1 MPFSKLRA
9 RVTASTSSRPGN
21 GFKTYAIAPTSRARS
36 KPKELSCPVMK
47 ITGSSAPASM
57 SSKPESPGRPMSRIK
72 QAAVVTALVF
82 SSASAEGNAI
92 AKKPAARRT
101 RWIARLALA
110 SSSTTTTTFFCSSG
124 SACFAPNVK
133 EAETF
138 WSLTIGRVPQLQ
150 TSLFRA
156 FW

>member
-1 MPFSKLRA
+1 
-9 RVTASTSSRPGN
+9 
-21 GFKTYAIAPTSRARS
+21 
-36 KPKELSCPVMK
+36 
-47 ITGSSAPASM
+47 
-57 SSKPESPGRPMSRIK
+57 MSRTK

-124 SACFAPNVK
+124 ALVSH
-133 EAETF
+133 
-138 WSLTIGRVPQLQ
+138 RM
-150 TSLFRA
+150 
-156 FW
+156 

>member
-1 MPFSKLRA
+1 
-9 RVTASTSSRPGN
+9 
-21 GFKTYAIAPTSRARS
+21 
-36 KPKELSCPVMK
+36 
-47 ITGSSAPASM
+47 
-57 SSKPESPGRPMSRIK
+57 MSRIK

-138 WSLTIGRVPQLQ
+138 WSLTIGRVPQRQ